1 MRTVRLFFALLSI
14 GSLLGLAGCGWPWAA
29 PPADDSV
36 AQSSMARELNPRV
49 SDHDAATVAAGNGAF
64 AFDLYVRAA
73 EREGNFFFSPF
84 SLSTAL
90 AMTYAGARNVTAAQM
105 AAALH
110 FELPD
115 VQIHPALNAIDLALA
130 SRNELPATSS
140 GEGFE
145 LSVVNAVWGQ
155 RGYAFR
161 STFLDILAGNYGAG
175 LRLADFSAEPEAARA
190 EINGWVQ
197 GATRNRVRDLLPPG
211 SVTDLTRLILTNAV
225 YFKAPWLQPFDAA
238 DTKTEI
244 FSTPTG
250 APVSVAMMRQTLIAR
265 YARVGQV
272 QAVELPYNGGQL
284 AMLVLLP
291 DLGALPTFE
300 QSLTY
305 ATYRAL
311 VDALTNWQVHV
322 GLPKFRFD
330 SALSPVDALRDL
342 GMTDAFDPGV
352 ADFSGIDGTRDLYIS
367 DILHKAFVAVDEKG
381 TEAAAATAVVIGT
394 TSAPTG
400 SVTFTADRPFLILI
414 RDIPTDTILF
424 LGRVTY
430 PAP

>member
-1 MRTVRLFFALLSI
+1 MRTTKLLLALLSI
-14 GSLLGLAGCGWPWAA
+14 GSLLGLAGCGWPWANV
-29 PPADDSV
+29 PEDDSV
-36 AQSSMARELNPRV
+36 AQSSMARELDPRV

-73 EREGNFFFSPF
+73 EREGNLFFSPF

-90 AMTYAGARNVTAAQM
+90 AMTYAGARGATAAQM
-105 AAALH
+105 AATLH

-115 VQIHPALNAIDLALA
+115 VQLHPAFNAVDLALA
-130 SRNELPATSS
+130 SRNELPAAYS
-140 GEGFE
+140 GQGFE
-145 LSVVNAVWGQ
+145 LSVVNAIWGQ

-161 STFLDILAGNYGAG
+161 ATFLDILAANYGAG
-175 LRLADFSAEPEAARA
+175 LRLADFSAAPEAARA

-211 SVTDLTRLILTNAV
+211 SVSDLTRLILTNAV
-225 YFKAPWLQPFDAA
+225 YFKAPWLQPFDPQ
-238 DTKTEI
+238 DTKVEI

-250 APVSVAMMRQTLIAR
+250 APVSVSMMRQTVIAR

-272 QAVELPYNGGQL
+272 QAVELPYNGKQL

-300 QSLTY
+300 RSLDY
-305 ATYRAL
+305 ARYRAI
-311 VDALTNWQVHV
+311 VDALSDWQVHV

-330 SALSPVDALRDL
+330 YALSPVDALRDL
-342 GMTDAFDPGV
+342 GMIDAFDPDA
-352 ADFSGIDGTRDLYIS
+352 ADFSGIDGTSDLYIS
-367 DILHKAFVAVDEKG
+367 NVLHKAFIAVDERG

-394 TSAPTG
+394 TSVPTG

-424 LGRVTY
+424 LGRVTN
-430 PAP
+430 PAT